1 MVEIDKAAALCRSSG
16 NSVHLSGNQHTISSS
31 KGSEL
36 IDKSPPGVRT
46 GELLSTSFRGK
57 TG

>member
-1 MVEIDKAAALCRSSG
+1 MVKIDKAAAFCRPSG
-16 NSVHLSGNQHTISSS
+16 NSVHLSGNQHTISSP

-46 GELLSTSFRGK
+46 GEL
-57 TG
+57 